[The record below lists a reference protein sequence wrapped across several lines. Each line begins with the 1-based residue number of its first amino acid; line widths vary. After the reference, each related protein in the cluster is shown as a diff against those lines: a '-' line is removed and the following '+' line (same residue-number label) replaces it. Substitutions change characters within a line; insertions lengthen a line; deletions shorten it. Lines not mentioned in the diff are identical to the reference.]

1 MRSTQAALLER
12 VKELTCLYGIAQ
24 LAARHGKSLD
34 ELLSE
39 IVGLL
44 PPAWQYPEIATARIT
59 LDGSA
64 YGLPGMDEARDVQ
77 KAEIVVARHP
87 RGTVEVAYRQ
97 ERPRQDEGP
106 FLKEER
112 HLIDAVA
119 RQLALIVERRE
130 AERERSRL
138 EHQLRHAD
146 RLATIGQLAAGLAH
160 EINEPLSN
168 ALGFAQLAKKC
179 PGLPPQA
186 QKDIEKIEPACLQ
199 ARNIIRKLLVFARQT
214 LPERVPVNLGRVV
227 REGMAFFEARLA
239 KDGTELVLD
248 LDPRLPRI
256 TADPGQLHQVLVN
269 LVVNALQA
277 MPGGGRLTIQTRAQ
291 EGWVHLVLEDTGTGM
306 SEEVLDQAFVPFF
319 TTKDVGEGTG
329 LGLPVVHGIVTSH
342 GGSIAVESKAGEG
355 TRFDIRLPL
364 ENATE
369 KAKHAAP

>member
-1 MRSTQAALLER
+1 LLER

-24 LAARHGKSLD
+24 LAARHGESLD
-34 ELLSE
+34 KILKG

-44 PPAWQYPEIATARIT
+44 PPAWQYPEIAAARIT
-59 LDGSA
+59 LDEHA
-64 YGLPGMDEARDVQ
+64 YALPGMDEARHLQ
-77 KAEIVVARHP
+77 KAEIVVAGRH
-87 RGTVEVAYRQ
+87 RGEVEVAYRH
-97 ERPRQDEGP
+97 PKPKQDEGP

-119 RQLALIVERRE
+119 RQVALIVERRE
-130 AERERSRL
+130 AEEERSRL

-160 EINEPLSN
+160 EINEPLGN

-179 PGLPPQA
+179 PGLPGQA
-186 QKDIEKIEPACLQ
+186 RKDIEKIEPACLQ

-214 LPERVPVNLGRVV
+214 LPERMPVDLGRVV
-227 REGMAFFEARLA
+227 REGMAFFGARLA

-248 LDPRLPRI
+248 LEPGLPKI
-256 TADPGQLHQVLVN
+256 TADPGQLHQVVVN

-277 MPGGGRLTIQTRAQ
+277 MPGGGCLTIRTRA
-291 EGWVHLVLEDTGTGM
+291 EDGWVRLILEDTGTGM

-342 GGSIAVESKAGEG
+342 GGSIAVESKVDEG
-355 TRFDIRLPL
+355 TRFDIRLPRQDVT
-364 ENATE
+364 ENAD
-369 KAKHAAP
+369 HAAP